1 MRQLKQWSAA
11 ILVGLVATTVA
22 DVVLDILG
30 HGPMMAGGLA
40 VGAGVAA
47 GALTVQWLERR
58 HQAREL
64 LARVN
69 EADPG

>member
-1 MRQLKQWSAA
+1 MRQVKQWSAA
-11 ILVGLVATTVA
+11 VLVGLVATTAA
-22 DVVLDILG
+22 DVLLDILG

-47 GALTVQWLERR
+47 GALTGQWLERR

-64 LARVN
+64 LAKFN
-69 EADPG
+69 EVDPG